1 MVYIGKAYMSL
12 HQLGQNARMNLIYQP
27 VSLANSICANLET
40 VTWFNTFEDEDECMQ
55 RELLEKSN
63 QLVKSHENMR
73 PRLWPIAGRLGNDCD
88 AR

>member
-1 MVYIGKAYMSL
+1 MVYIGKTYMSL
-12 HQLGQNARMNLIYQP
+12 HQLGQNARMTVTYQP
-27 VSLANSICANLET
+27 RLLSNSICANPET
-40 VTWFNTFEDEDECMQ
+40 VTWFNTFEDEDVSLQ
-55 RELLEKSN
+55 RELLKSN